1 MFRYFDDGDRVG
13 FEADSVKELT
23 KLSENKEALDKLA
36 VAIKD
41 INQASTENSKNALKD
56 LMTETIASIHSISTA
71 ETKAIKKEV
80 EKERITSKVVLGISA
95 ATLLIVGGNKGYE
108 LYKKFIKPKKSSTAD
123 KKPTVKK

>member
-41 INQASTENSKNALKD
+41 INQARTENSKNALKD
-56 LMTETIASIHSISTA
+56 LMTETIADIHSISTA
-71 ETKAIKKEV
+71 ETKEIKKEV
-80 EKERITSKVVLGISA
+80 KKTKTTTNVVLGVSI
-95 ATLLIVGGNKGYE
+95 ATLLIVGGDKGYE
-108 LYKKFIKPKKSSTAD
+108 LYKKFIKPKKSAVD